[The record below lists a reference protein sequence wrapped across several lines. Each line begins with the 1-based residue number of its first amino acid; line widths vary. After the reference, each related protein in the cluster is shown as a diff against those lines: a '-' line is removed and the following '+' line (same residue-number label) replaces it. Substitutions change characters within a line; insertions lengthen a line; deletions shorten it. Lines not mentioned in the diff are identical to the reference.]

1 MIEALKGALD
11 RVIRQLT
18 RTSAFLRKD
27 IVDFLRQPRL
37 VLALVLGPFLILLLF
52 GLGFKSEAVNLR
64 TLIVVSEDNALRSYV
79 EENAETLVRQLVLV
93 DIVESESFARH
104 QLINDRVDI
113 VIVVPDD
120 VVEKIQS
127 NEQAAFVTLHN
138 TIDPTQSTYVQ
149 AFTNV
154 YVNEAN
160 RRAHLIAVREAQE
173 DVSEVE
179 PEIEAARE
187 DATNLEEAMER
198 GDEEEAW
205 DELFQLRRDLSLIQA
220 GLGSTQWLL
229 MGLEQILPGAG
240 LAEQEEGPADLLS
253 SIQEDLTDLSDVDG
267 APLISEQSLERVNQ
281 LQENLTQLETAMEE
295 FRQTDPNVVVSPF
308 AGETRTIGRTN
319 LSVSDYYIPATISLL
334 LQHLC
339 VTFGALSIVSERQ
352 TGTIELF
359 RASPLAALEV
369 LVGKYLGY
377 WLAGALVA
385 TTLTGLLL
393 FVLQAP
399 MLGVWW
405 EYAASLGALMFASLG
420 LGFLISIL
428 AKSISQAVQYSM
440 IALLASVFF
449 SGFFLSLDLL
459 HWAVRLLSWLI
470 PAAYGIRL
478 LQDIMLQGLSF
489 QVWQILVLT
498 GMGLILFILA
508 WLGLRRILARA

>member
-1 MIEALKGALD
+1 MNDTSKAALD
-11 RVIRQLT
+11 RMIRKVT

-27 IVDFLRQPRL
+27 VVDFLRQPRL

-52 GLGFKSEAVNLR
+52 GLGFKSEAADLR
-64 TLIVVSEDNALRSYV
+64 TLIVVSEDNPLRSYV
-79 EENAETLVRQLVLV
+79 EENAETLVRQLELM
-93 DIVESESFARH
+93 DIVDSEPFARH
-104 QLINDRVDI
+104 QLLNDRVDI
-113 VIVVPDD
+113 VIVIPDN
-120 VVEKIQS
+120 VVDKIES
-127 NEQAAFVTLHN
+127 NQQAVFVTLHN
-138 TIDPTQSTYVQ
+138 TIDPTQSTYVR

-160 RRAHLIAVREAQE
+160 RRAHLIAVREAQG

-179 PEIEAARE
+179 PEIEEARE

-198 GDEEEAW
+198 GDEEAAW
-205 DELFQLRRDLSLIQA
+205 DELFELRRDLSLIQA
-220 GLGSTQWLL
+220 GLGPTQWLL
-229 MGLEQILPGAG
+229 MGVGQVLSDSPEAQP
-240 LAEQEEGPADLLS
+240 EGDPTDLLS
-253 SIQEDLTDLSDVDG
+253 AIQENLEELSEVNG
-267 APLISEQSLERVNQ
+267 TPLINEQSLETVRE
-281 LQENLTQLETAMEE
+281 LKENLTELELAMEE
-295 FRQTDPNVVVSPF
+295 FRRTDPNVVASPF
-308 AGETRTIGRTN
+308 VGETRTIGLTD

-377 WLAGALVA
+377 WLAASLVA
-385 TTLTGLLL
+385 SALTGLLL

-399 MLGVWW
+399 MLGIWW
-405 EYAASLGALMFASLG
+405 EYAATLGALMFTSLG

-428 AKSISQAVQYSM
+428 ARSISQAVQYSM

-459 HWAVRLLSWLI
+459 HWTVRILSWFI

-478 LQDIMLQGLSF
+478 LQDIMLRGLSF
-489 QVWQILVLT
+489 QNWQILILS
-498 GMGLILFILA
+498 GIGLGLFILA
-508 WLGLRRILARA
+508 WVGLRQVLARA